1 MEFHVAKLKF
11 MIKISLSFDMLIS
24 PMFLMDFAEAK
35 VDKEDTKNNGMRIF
49 FFRSFFLKLQLIIV
63 LLDG

>member
-49 FFRSFFLKLQLIIV
+49 SFV
-63 LLDG
+63 LFS